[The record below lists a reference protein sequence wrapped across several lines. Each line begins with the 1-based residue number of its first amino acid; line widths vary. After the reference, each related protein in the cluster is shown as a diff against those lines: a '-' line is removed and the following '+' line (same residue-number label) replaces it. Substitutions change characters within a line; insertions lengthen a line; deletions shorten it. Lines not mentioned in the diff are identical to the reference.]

1 MNLLLRHRKH
11 SMYSLSASSPSLF
24 PTPSHPFTDLF
35 KCAIPSLTHERIMLI
50 FQIVNFTEYANQLFK
65 RKLWAVTE
73 GWVGARWK
81 MTRHNEKV
89 EPRTEE
95 MSNYL
100 ATFLLCISTDSFDDF
115 EWKLLLKNVG
125 RPVSC
130 ASPSSVCD
138 CLAEIMGMGLREGLH
153 TAMASN
159 RSWKLS

>member
-1 MNLLLRHRKH
+1 
-11 SMYSLSASSPSLF
+11 MYSLSTSSPSLF
-24 PTPSHPFTDLF
+24 PLLLSLLQTKF
-35 KCAIPSLTHERIMLI
+35 AIPSLTHERIMLI

-73 GWVGARWK
+73 SRLGARWK

-115 EWKLLLKNVG
+115 EWKLLLKNVEYPF
-125 RPVSC
+125 R
-130 ASPSSVCD
+130 APSFMCLPFLNLCD
-138 CLAEIMGMGLREGLH
+138 CLAEVMGMGLREGIH
-153 TAMASN
+153 TAMASKTVQ
-159 RSWKLS
+159 S